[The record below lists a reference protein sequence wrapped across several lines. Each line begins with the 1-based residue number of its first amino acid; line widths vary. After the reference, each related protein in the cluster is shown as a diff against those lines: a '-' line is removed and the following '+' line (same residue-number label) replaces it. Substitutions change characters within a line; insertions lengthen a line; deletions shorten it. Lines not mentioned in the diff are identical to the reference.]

1 MIEQFDFFQS
11 NVQSI
16 HHLYH
21 IHTQKKKKGELIPWK
36 SSPAVGFA
44 EIRNDESSAPGIKWA
59 WINPSRRSA
68 LDSIKFFLF
77 LQTLF
82 LKQNGLTNSYF
93 FKIKIS
99 RTTPLSDCE
108 CKTGATITWY
118 IYRLE
123 ISYSKH
129 FEEEIWGV
137 DYINEC
143 WIGIYIWRVLYQ

>member
-1 MIEQFDFFQS
+1 M
-11 NVQSI
+11 
-16 HHLYH
+16 
-21 IHTQKKKKGELIPWK
+21 
-36 SSPAVGFA
+36 GFA

-68 LDSIKFFLF
+68 LDSIKFVLF

-82 LKQNGLTNSYF
+82 LKQNGLTNSYV

-108 CKTGATITWY
+108 CETDAIITWY
-118 IYRLE
+118 IYGLE

-143 WIGIYIWRVLYQ
+143 WIGNIYEEYCISNIKKTWAHLPKVMTRMKIIKRGWVGGQDRGRYFGQV